1 MFYFITSQADL
12 ESFKSLLVQTM
23 DTSAKKVRLA
33 AAEALA
39 SILLS
44 IRTDAKQHD
53 VLNDIEVRESKKTR
67 TDDDQSDSRS
77 PPAPGKSVGLA
88 LFRLDFR
95 NLLRQLSM
103 PYARTYSRY
112 IRSGLILSYAIVFKS
127 LGSQFANAQYS
138 TILEHLLGE
147 VATHFLLGSDRY
159 RSLEARRHISYLLG
173 HVLRRQL
180 LDEPAKMMAVRT
192 IINSLEKTPRGK
204 GNEMEVWPLEVTVVA
219 LEELAG
225 LQQDLGSAVSLEQ
238 VRASHRLL
246 T

>member
-44 IRTDAKQHD
+44 MRADAKQHD
-53 VLNDIEVRESKKTR
+53 VLNDIEVRESR
-67 TDDDQSDSRS
+67 TDDDQLDSRS
-77 PPAPGKSVGLA
+77 SPAPGKSVGLA

-95 NLLRQLSM
+95 DLLRQLSI

-138 TILEHLLGE
+138 TILEHLLNE

-219 LEELAG
+219 LGELAG

-238 VRASHRLL
+238 VRTSHRLL